1 MSAAEPGAIHR
12 FPIPGVSQPSGDA
25 APDSLLADLRRTAAQ
40 TRKQATLTVDIPG
53 RWQGKLR
60 AVYGYV
66 GLDELER
73 FTDAVLNTSNV
84 GASLEILNRACR
96 KIEVYDPEQ
105 ERWRALEDQLGP
117 VTFDD
122 RLARLLQWERPS
134 DDPEFA
140 YPTRT
145 VYETMWDG
153 NGIALGQHVAKV
165 AEFMGLV
172 EEQAASGEASTPDG
186 STPSGQPP
194 PSE

>member
-1 MSAAEPGAIHR
+1 MSADAGAIHK
-12 FPIPGVSQPSGDA
+12 FPIPGVAQPTGDA

-40 TRKQATLTVDIPG
+40 KRAEATLTVDVPG

-60 AVYGYV
+60 AVYGWV
-66 GLDELER
+66 GLDEVER
-73 FTDAVLNTSNV
+73 FTDAVLTTSNV

-96 KIEVYDPEQ
+96 RIEVYDREL
-105 ERWRALEDQLGP
+105 ERWRPLEDQLGP

-122 RLARLLQWERPS
+122 RLARLLQWERPA
-134 DDPEFA
+134 DDDEFA
-140 YPTRT
+140 YPVRA

-172 EEQAASGEASTPDG
+172 EEEAASGEASTSGG
-186 STPSGQPP
+186 STRSVPPP
-194 PSE
+194 PSG